1 MNRSASWIAAWILA
15 FAAGG
20 CVSPPR
26 WLHPGPAGDQQRKAE
41 RFDPYADNDASPA
54 IAGARPRDFDK
65 PLAEPN
71 RARWTRRD
79 AGLFGP

>member
-1 MNRSASWIAAWILA
+1 MNRSASWIAAWMLA
-15 FAAGG
+15 LAAGG

-26 WLHPGPAGDQQRKAE
+26 WLHPGPAPYQQRKAE
-41 RFDPYADNDASPA
+41 RFDPYADNDIGPT
-54 IAGARPRDFDK
+54 IAGARPRDYDK

-79 AGLFGP
+79 AGLVGP